1 MFLIFRL
8 KNESF
13 IIILD
18 TQSQH
23 DNEARKTKNHTLKFS
38 ITGVRCN
45 CCARAI
51 RLKWQELKQPA
62 IE

>member
-1 MFLIFRL
+1 MKVLSLF
-8 KNESF
+8 
-13 IIILD
+13 LD

-23 DNEARKTKNHTLKFS
+23 GNEARKTKIHTLKFS